1 MDQKMG
7 RYKISKEQFI
17 RKSETVDSSVENND
31 EKNAIEREHLKTLIS
46 KVLSKKIVVKK
57 NYVLELLVGLFV
69 FK

>member
-31 EKNAIEREHLKTLIS
+31 EKNAIEREHLKTLIQ

-69 FK
+69 V

>member
-31 EKNAIEREHLKTLIS
+31 EKMQLKENT
-46 KVLSKKIVVKK
+46 
-57 NYVLELLVGLFV
+57 
-69 FK
+69 